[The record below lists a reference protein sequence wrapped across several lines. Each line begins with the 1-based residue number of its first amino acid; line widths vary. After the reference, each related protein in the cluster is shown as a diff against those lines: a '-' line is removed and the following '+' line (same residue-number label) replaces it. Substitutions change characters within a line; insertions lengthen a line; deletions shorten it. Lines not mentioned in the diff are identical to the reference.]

1 MPLFATL
8 WIMASIDFN
17 DLPLSPELSR
27 AARNYLGFS
36 QAKAAEDSG
45 LPAHKIKRF
54 EAGNYM
60 PDVEFLQ
67 ALRDFYEQSGYRF
80 EEPAAKAK
88 GSGAVFP
95 GGVVGDDDG
104 ENQPVASR
112 PQKTAVHHMRIAI
125 RDEDEMGRVLDLIE
139 ANEEKVESL
148 LKQPV
153 GAGFLDAF
161 NEKSELTHVEA
172 LKLLAENGAMWARLF
187 GRDLG
192 GKPDD
197 KVLTGCT
204 KPKTHADLL
213 HRSQATAHRAV
224 KGDKA
229 AIAQRKQP
237 SVVGSLAHA
246 LGLS

>member
-1 MPLFATL
+1 MF
-8 WIMASIDFN
+8 DFN
-17 DLPLSPELSR
+17 SLPLSPELSR

-36 QAKAAEDSG
+36 QAKAAEDSS

-67 ALRDFYEQSGYRF
+67 ALRDFYEQHGYRF

-88 GSGAVFP
+88 GSGDVFA
-95 GGVVGDDDG
+95 GGVVGDDGDG
-104 ENQPVASR
+104 ESQPAPGR
-112 PQKTAVHHMRIAI
+112 HQKTAIHHMRIAM

-139 ANEEKVESL
+139 ANEEKLEAL

-192 GKPDD
+192 GTPDD
-197 KVLTGCT
+197 KVLAGGT

-237 SVVGSLAHA
+237 SVAGSLAHA